1 MNNFTR
7 ESPGR
12 LGCDLWESPASAAPG
27 NVDSGFTL
35 FIYGALLYNEQ

>member
-1 MNNFTR
+1 MNNFTGKT
-7 ESPGR
+7 GR
-12 LGCDLWESPASAAPG
+12 PDWDLWESAASAAPG